1 MINKNNQN
9 KIYNQDNNQN
19 KRIPFNQ
26 NKQIINR
33 IPINVDKKNIMSNQ
47 NNNMRRNNQN
57 RNININN
64 SGNNELDRA
73 FFIIKN
79 ELKKKDDKIRDL
91 QRKVSELINKLKSLT
106 GNNNNFEN
114 YQMETPYKEGPKNLY
129 KEEMNNNNLY
139 NNKIGYNIDYLRQ
152 NNFINLNNNNIRSN
166 SQSKP
171 FHPINQGYNS
181 DSENIIKRMP
191 GYDNLSHSNENSVLT
206 YNGVQTSKQEVK
218 KYLKDVKE
226 RIEPKKFK
234 EFIRNIKLMTAKN
247 NKSINKQI
255 IIESVRNIFGRENL
269 DLFLKFEKIVGTGN
283 Q

>member
-1 MINKNNQN
+1 
-9 KIYNQDNNQN
+9 
-19 KRIPFNQ
+19 
-26 NKQIINR
+26 
-33 IPINVDKKNIMSNQ
+33 
-47 NNNMRRNNQN
+47 MRRNNQN

-269 DLFLKFEKIVGTGN
+269 DLFVKFEKIVGTGN